1 MTMTAIANP
10 TIALDDIGLRGRVA
24 NLIQRLQD
32 ERARRAIYRQTV
44 RELSELS
51 LRDLDDL
58 GISRA
63 MIQSLA
69 YEAAWGK
76 AK

>member
-1 MTMTAIANP
+1 MTAIANP